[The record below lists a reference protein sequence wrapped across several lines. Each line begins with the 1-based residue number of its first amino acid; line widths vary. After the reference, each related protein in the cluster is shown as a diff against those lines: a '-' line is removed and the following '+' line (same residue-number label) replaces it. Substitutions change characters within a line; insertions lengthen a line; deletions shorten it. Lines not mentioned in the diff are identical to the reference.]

1 MALQSGIEVTI
12 AYKDETT
19 FNTRPGA
26 TGAQYMRSVQSTLGI
41 AKDTYQSN
49 ERRRDQQV
57 ADMRHGTRRGQGAV
71 EGEFSLG
78 TYDAWLGHLV
88 RNTWTN
94 GATLNVS
101 VTISD
106 NGRTITRS
114 AGSWLTDGVRLF
126 DVIRLGTGAPAATQN
141 KNHVVVGVT
150 ALVLS
155 LLELPGADLGSAAPV
170 EITVV
175 GKKVTNGT
183 LQPSICIEQTY
194 PSLDGSEILDGCRL
208 AGGRL
213 QLPPTGMMTCG
224 FDVDAMDAKVL
235 KGATSP
241 YFTDPADETETGI
254 FAAVNGVLALNGEVA
269 GTVTG
274 LSFQFTNNVSGD
286 PVVGKDTRS
295 ALFFGSHVATGSMT
309 VLMENMDML
318 EAFANEVEME
328 LFSMV
333 ELPAAA
339 GVAPDFFA
347 LSAGRVKYTGAN
359 KTISAQGGVPLDMP
373 FQMLKAS
380 ATGFNVATIA
390 FQSSAA

>member
-1 MALQSGIEVTI
+1 
-12 AYKDETT
+12 
-19 FNTRPGA
+19 
-26 TGAQYMRSVQSTLGI
+26 
-41 AKDTYQSN
+41 
-49 ERRRDQQV
+49 
-57 ADMRHGTRRGQGAV
+57 MRHGPRRGQGAV

-78 TYDAWLGHLV
+78 TYDPWLAHLV

-94 GATLNVS
+94 GASLNVS

-106 NGRTITRS
+106 AGRTITRA
-114 AGSWLTDGVRLF
+114 AGSWLTDGVRVF

-150 ALVLS
+150 ATVLS
-155 LLELPGADLGSAAPV
+155 LLELPGADLGSAASV
-170 EITVV
+170 AITVV

-183 LQPSICIEQTY
+183 LQPSVCIEQTY
-194 PSLDGSEILDGCRL
+194 PTLDGSEILDGARI

-224 FDVDAMDAKVL
+224 FDVDALNAQVL
-235 KGATSP
+235 KGANSP
-241 YFTDPADETETGI
+241 YFTSPADESTTGI
-254 FAAVNGVLALNGEVA
+254 FAAVNGALALNGEIA

-286 PVVGKDTRS
+286 PAVGKDTR
-295 ALFFGSHVATGSMT
+295 AATFFGSHVATGSMT

-318 EAFANEVEME
+318 EAFANETEMQ
-328 LFSMV
+328 LVCMV
-333 ELPAAA
+333 ELPATA
-339 GVAPDFFA
+339 GTAPDLFA

-380 ATGFNVATIA
+380 ASNGNVGTIA
-390 FQSSAA
+390 FQSSAP